1 MAGGDGPAHLG
12 VLEPLTGTRA
22 EPGQHLTLYG
32 RPSASHHFSQGSALL
47 AVKWIGEA
55 DPHPACPRVIAMVS
69 IREAWGRAGLGCR
82 AWGPG
87 SLMQSLP
94 STSCFLVFLPG
105 FPYRVLCCEQ
115 HKATLSTISKGGHF
129 LAQSKGLQS
138 GQENFQGLRG
148 LQGPG
153 HQGQYGQDS
162 LVAIAPDIK
171 LQSPRRE
178 WPPDQTKVW
187 PFQLLQWE
195 IGPCPLGTLHRGIP
209 PN

>member
-1 MAGGDGPAHLG
+1 M
-12 VLEPLTGTRA
+12 
-22 EPGQHLTLYG
+22 
-32 RPSASHHFSQGSALL
+32 
-47 AVKWIGEA
+47 AVKWIREA
-55 DPHPACPRVIAMVS
+55 DPHPACPPCDRNGLNKGS
-69 IREAWGRAGLGCR
+69 LGEGRARVQGLGVR
-82 AWGPG
+82 ISHAIAPFHF
-87 SLMQSLP
+87 LLI
-94 STSCFLVFLPG
+94 LVFLPG

-129 LAQSKGLQS
+129 LAQSKGLHR

-153 HQGQYGQDS
+153 HQGQCGQDS

-171 LQSPRRE
+171 LQSPRQE